1 MSKYR
6 LSLSETNYIDFSEKE
21 FILLENAILD
31 FGDNKKLQSK
41 KIKVRLKDKSKK
53 LMIIA
58 PIDNFE
64 IINEV
69 EK

>member
-6 LSLSETNYIDFSEKE
+6 LSLSDTNYIDFSEKE

-53 LMIIA
+53 MVIIA
-58 PIDNFE
+58 PIENFE
-64 IINEV
+64 VINE
-69 EK
+69 

>member
-53 LMIIA
+53 MVIIS
-58 PIDNFE
+58 PIENFE
-64 IINEV
+64 VINE
-69 EK
+69 

>member
-1 MSKYR
+1 MNKYR

-41 KIKVRLKDKSKK
+41 IIKVRLKDKSKK
-53 LMIIA
+53 MISIV

-64 IINEV
+64 VINE
-69 EK
+69 